1 MNLQLQEHIEVL
13 VHTQDQEGEGRCC
26 ALILG
31 ADSFKLLPPKQAFL
45 CPPTRQRH
53 QEGKRQE
60 NVITSKSRLIP
71 SRSGGLRNIEK
82 NHRHHQVY
90 TKHVLLID
98 L

>member
-1 MNLQLQEHIEVL
+1 MNFEFPAHIEVA
-13 VHTQDQEGEGRCC
+13 VHTQDRQEGEGRCR

-31 ADSFKLLPPKQAFL
+31 AASLPLPPKQAFL